1 MKSCL
6 SRTRKLST
14 PELLAPANFCSR
26 ALQTEV
32 EMQNHCA
39 QLEKLKSTN
48 TLLQK
53 NFVELRQKLDKH
65 CDKAKEATREA
76 LGKLSAKC
84 EALRDNLKAA
94 AARNA
99 EQEQSIDL
107 LKQELADLKV
117 NTDNKRAKP
126 WRKWRKR
133 MTN

>member
-1 MKSCL
+1 M
-6 SRTRKLST
+6 
-14 PELLAPANFCSR
+14 R
-26 ALQTEV
+26 AVREIEEYTL
-32 EMQNHCA
+32 
-39 QLEKLKSTN
+39 
-48 TLLQK
+48 LLQK
-53 NFVELRQKLDKH
+53 NLFELRQKLDKH

-84 EALRDNLKAA
+84 EAA

-117 NTDNKRAKP
+117 NTDKKKAKP